1 MIEKIVVAQVAAIL
15 ASAAV
20 PPCPPQS
27 ADPEIAGEESKKRM
41 LQTWFTF
48 ANYYQWIVAELAK
61 GESGRFVTPPMNV
74 AGLVQQI
81 LGAAGATATG
91 QGGQALLGTL
101 APLVAHAIQGVVGGQ
116 ATPASGSS
124 GPVVAKP

>member
-1 MIEKIVVAQVAAIL
+1 MIEKIVVAQVAATL

-20 PPCPPQS
+20 PPVAPAGP
-27 ADPEIAGEESKKRM
+27 DPELAQEATTKRM
-41 LQTWFTF
+41 LQVWFTF
-48 ANYYQWIVAELAK
+48 ANYYEWIVAELAK
-61 GESGRFVTPPMNV
+61 GETGRLKTPPLNV

-101 APLVAHAIQGVVGGQ
+101 APLVAHAIQGAIGGQ
-116 ATPASGSS
+116 ATQPTTPGA
-124 GPVVAKP
+124 PVVAKP